1 MVAFLGCKQRNFKF
15 LIIGMCFSC
24 QNTPIS
30 MPNMN
35 IDRTIKKLVI
45 FGGARELKM
54 GVVSFNNFPSTF
66 LLRTFFWCYSIGHVQ
81 TWVAVLSHCKK
92 RSFQTFRNNTNSFY
106 SFSLRIPDVFIIVV
120 ICYLQSSPNEN
131 SVKWTFYCKYCN
143 FLLQCWPEG
152 PLLYPGLYFLH

>member
-1 MVAFLGCKQRNFKF
+1 
-15 LIIGMCFSC
+15 MCFSC

-66 LLRTFFWCYSIGHVQ
+66 LLRTFFWCYSILKTNNQLRNWFATSQFQVYPLITRIINVYPEVQ
-81 TWVAVLSHCKK
+81 LLGCLDFRYNLKTSDIYTKNQLKLVARTVTDFFIRRSH
-92 RSFQTFRNNTNSFY
+92 Q
-106 SFSLRIPDVFIIVV
+106 I
-120 ICYLQSSPNEN
+120 SSD
-131 SVKWTFYCKYCN
+131 Y
-143 FLLQCWPEG
+143 
-152 PLLYPGLYFLH
+152 